1 VSTDSLTS
9 QRPGTAVAR
18 LRIGHIERAAGNT
31 ARPAVVVVVV
41 VVVVAGSPN
50 QQKVLRTRPD
60 HTLAAHTR
68 AQKYFA
74 LVLRTATLGLLL
86 AAAAAHIPLRQE
98 LSIVE
103 LVYHHNL
110 KY

>member
-31 ARPAVVVVVV
+31 ARPAVV